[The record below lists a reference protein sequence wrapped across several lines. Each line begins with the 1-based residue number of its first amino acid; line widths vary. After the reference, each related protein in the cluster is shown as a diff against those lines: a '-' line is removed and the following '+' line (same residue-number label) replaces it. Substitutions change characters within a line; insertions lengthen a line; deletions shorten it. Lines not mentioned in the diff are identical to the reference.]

1 MAEIVA
7 ALGFPH
13 TPGFPAVVKRDGPDC
28 EIARFYAAVR
38 GALEAARVDI
48 MVMFDTDHLN
58 TFFFDNLPIFAVGV
72 DDTFAGPNDD
82 VEAMPSRPMKSH
94 RALAEHIRAACIGAD
109 FDVSSVEHYEV
120 DHSVMVP
127 LHFVTPRCE
136 IPIIPVFICG
146 HVPPWPSA
154 RRCLALGRTVLDAIK
169 QFPGTLRVAVAGSGS
184 FSLDVYGTRTN
195 PGSNFGVPDPA
206 WAKRAAEL
214 IAAGDGATLV
224 AEATPERI
232 RGAGSVA
239 GEILNWI
246 ALLGCTGTARPLFVH
261 SQPQFGHS
269 YAAWRLE

>member
-28 EIARFYAAVR
+28 EIARFYGAVR
-38 GALEAARVDI
+38 TALEAARVDV

-72 DDTFAGPNDD
+72 DDVFAGPNDD
-82 VEAMPSRPMKSH
+82 VEAMPSRPMTSH
-94 RALAEHIRAACIGAD
+94 RALAEHIRAACIEAD

-127 LHFVTPRCE
+127 LHFVTPRCDM
-136 IPIIPVFICG
+136 PIIPVFICG

-154 RRCLALGRTVLDAIK
+154 RRCLALGQTVRNAIR
-169 QFPGTLRVAVAGSGS
+169 QFPGKLRVAVAGSGS
-184 FSLDVYGTRTN
+184 FSLDVYGTRLN
-195 PGSNFGVPDPA
+195 PGLPFGVPDPD
-206 WAKRAAEL
+206 WAMRVAEL
-214 IAAGDGATLV
+214 IAAADVAALV

-232 RGAGSVA
+232 RNAGSVA

-246 ALLGCTGTARPLFVH
+246 ALLGCTGTKRPLFVH
-261 SQPQFGHS
+261 SQKQFGHS
-269 YAAWRLE
+269 YAAWQME